1 VTEVLLERARDYFH
15 APQAV
20 SLLLDRTLPDIAGA
34 RLLIKPNFVAL
45 KGAPLCCTH
54 ASVIAAAAR
63 HCVERGARVAV
74 GDSPAFGTAGA
85 VAAAIGLPEMLRPL
99 GVPVITLGRGVKVRS
114 GPVRVPVSADALEA
128 DLILNLPK
136 FKAHSQMRFS
146 GAVKNLFGCVT
157 GVSKAWLHAVHG
169 DKGGRFAAMICGL
182 LDVLPPV
189 VSLMDGVEAMHR
201 TGPIA
206 RAPFPL
212 GLLAAGSNPVALD
225 TASAMVLGVSPE
237 AFPVWRAC
245 ALAGLPGAQPDAL
258 TFPLLRPEEFD
269 AAGFELP
276 QTLKPESFRPDVLLK
291 SLVRRIWLS
300 RRADGV

>member
-1 VTEVLLERARDYFH
+1 
-15 APQAV
+15 
-20 SLLLDRTLPDIAGA
+20 
-34 RLLIKPNFVAL
+34 
-45 KGAPLCCTH
+45 
-54 ASVIAAAAR
+54 
-63 HCVERGARVAV
+63 
-74 GDSPAFGTAGA
+74 
-85 VAAAIGLPEMLRPL
+85 
-99 GVPVITLGRGVKVRS
+99 
-114 GPVRVPVSADALEA
+114 
-128 DLILNLPK
+128 
-136 FKAHSQMRFS
+136 
-146 GAVKNLFGCVT
+146 
-157 GVSKAWLHAVHG
+157 
-169 DKGGRFAAMICGL
+169 MICGL

-206 RAPFPL
+206 GAPFPL